1 MKQHA
6 LIIGAGYAGLSSAL
20 LLLREGWRVTI
31 LEKNEAPGGRAR
43 LWEEGGYRFDM
54 GPSWYLMPEVFERFF
69 ASVGSSVAESY
80 KLTKLKNHYKVFFEG
95 QEAVTITED
104 LERTKALFESFEP
117 GGGERLQKYMD
128 EAQYKYDTAVG
139 EFLYREYRTVFDF
152 FNGKVITKGLSLGI
166 FQTLD
171 KFVRRFFTDTRARQ
185 ILEYAMVFLGTSP
198 NDAPALYSIMSHVD
212 LKLGVFFP
220 EGGMN
225 GVAQAMA
232 RLVAQRGGTLLCN
245 REVTGLK
252 VVDGR
257 VTEAL
262 TAEGPFQ
269 ADLVLNCADYA
280 WSETHLLEPRW
291 QTYRRPYWEKRTFAP
306 SMFLVFLGLRRL
318 IPGLEHHNLS
328 FSAHWDEHFDTI
340 FKKPAWP
347 ENPCF
352 YLSAITKT
360 DPSMAPEG
368 CENLFLLVPVAPGL
382 TDTDEFRKT
391 YLEKVL
397 DHVQKATGEDL
408 REGLETL
415 RVFGPRDFENDYHAW
430 GGTALGLAH
439 TLFQTAVFRPA
450 HRSKKVK
457 NLWYSGQYTHPGV
470 GVPMTLIASD
480 VVVQQ
485 ITKQTRRKSHAHR

>member
-1 MKQHA
+1 MKKHA

-20 LLLREGWRVTI
+20 LLLQEGWQVTI

-43 LWEEGGYRFDM
+43 LWEDKGYRFDM

-69 ASVGSSVAESY
+69 ASVGSSVAENY
-80 KLTKLKNHYKVFFEG
+80 HLTKLKTHYKVYFEG
-95 QEAVTITED
+95 QAPVTITDD
-104 LERTKALFESFEP
+104 LEKTKALFESFEP
-117 GGGERLQKYMD
+117 GGSDRLQKYMD

-152 FNGKVITKGLSLGI
+152 LNRKVLTKGLTLGI

-171 KFVRRFFTDTRARQ
+171 QFVRKFFNETRARQ

-198 NDAPALYSIMSHVD
+198 ADAPALYSIMSHVD

-232 RLVAQRGGTLLCN
+232 RLVAQRGGTILCN
-245 REVTGLK
+245 REVLGLT
-252 VVDGR
+252 VHQGR
-257 VTEAL
+257 VTQAQ
-262 TAEGPFQ
+262 TAVGPVK
-269 ADLVLNCADYA
+269 ADVVLNCSDYA
-280 WSETHLLEPRW
+280 WSETTLLEPQW
-291 QTYRRPYWEKRTFAP
+291 QTYKKPYWEKRTFAP
-306 SMFLVFLGLRRL
+306 SMFLVFLGVNRSL
-318 IPGLEHHNLS
+318 PGLEHHNLY
-328 FSAHWDEHFDTI
+328 FSADWDRHFDTI
-340 FKKPAWP
+340 FRQPAWP

-360 DPSMAPEG
+360 DSSMAPEG

-382 TDTDEFRKT
+382 SDTETFRQT
-391 YLEKVL
+391 YLETIL
-397 DHVQKATGEDL
+397 DHVKAATGHDL
-408 REGLETL
+408 RQGLETL
-415 RVFGPRDFENDYHAW
+415 RIFGPRDFENDYHAW

-450 HRSKKVK
+450 HRSKKVA

-470 GVPMTLIASD
+470 GVPMTLISST
-480 VVVQQ
+480 VVV
-485 ITKQTRRKSHAHR
+485 KEMLKAHHDHR